1 MVGDD
6 ERASGQSADVKRG
19 IFCARE
25 ENEHTKVI
33 KNNRIARCEYIIVP
47 LAFGRLKKNRTFTR
61 VVVAFRLVSFVSLFF
76 QKKDVFRLYLEK
88 FENVPRTSRIKKQRM
103 LLAVGVGASPLSRVT
118 SSLIRHLFQ
127 KRVSLSSSKNTNRS
141 RPSSSS
147 TGNRF
152 QSHNN
157 NNNNNNNNNKPNQTG
172 TTMPLSK
179 KPMKIDP
186 KQRGLGMFLQK
197 GVNIATQAKG
207 EGTTTPPK
215 KKKTVLENDEAD
227 GAQKQ
232 AKDTTPKAAAA
243 KKKTTKKEKSNK
255 TTPSRQ
261 SARKREKPEKLD
273 GSSPPKKPKAA
284 GPTKYHENS
293 RREKGYKRVCGV
305 DEAGRGPL
313 AGPVIAAACIL
324 PEGVQVEGV
333 DDSKKFNSEEERE
346 LLYEAIMADKRI
358 ETSYWICD
366 EKRIDQINILEATM
380 ECMRKSTETLPGG
393 PVDWALI
400 DGNKIPKGL
409 EDKAEA
415 IVKGDAKSQC
425 IATASI
431 VAKVTRDRM
440 MRDID
445 AKYPQYGFK
454 DHKGYGTKSHC
465 QAIEKY
471 GPCEH
476 HRMTFAPIKYMD
488 LSKYE

>member
-1 MVGDD
+1 
-6 ERASGQSADVKRG
+6 
-19 IFCARE
+19 
-25 ENEHTKVI
+25 
-33 KNNRIARCEYIIVP
+33 
-47 LAFGRLKKNRTFTR
+47 
-61 VVVAFRLVSFVSLFF
+61 
-76 QKKDVFRLYLEK
+76 
-88 FENVPRTSRIKKQRM
+88 
-103 LLAVGVGASPLSRVT
+103 
-118 SSLIRHLFQ
+118 
-127 KRVSLSSSKNTNRS
+127 
-141 RPSSSS
+141 
-147 TGNRF
+147 
-152 QSHNN
+152 
-157 NNNNNNNNNKPNQTG
+157 
-172 TTMPLSK
+172 
-179 KPMKIDP
+179 
-186 KQRGLGMFLQK
+186 MFLQR

-215 KKKTVLENDEAD
+215 KKKVEEEEEE
-227 GAQKQ
+227 GAQKRE
-232 AKDTTPKAAAA
+232 AKKEAKTTTTTTTPKAKAAA
-243 KKKTTKKEKSNK
+243 KKTTTSTAKKE

-273 GSSPPKKPKAA
+273 VSSPKKKPKAA

-333 DDSKKFNSEEERE
+333 DDSKKINSEEERE

-358 ETSYWICD
+358 ETAYWICD

-380 ECMRKSTETLPGG
+380 ECMKKCTETLPGG

-440 MRDID
+440 MREID

-454 DHKGYGTKSHC
+454 DHKGYGTKAHC

>member
-1 MVGDD
+1 MH
-6 ERASGQSADVKRG
+6 EKRTSTQKSSK
-19 IFCARE
+19 IE
-25 ENEHTKVI
+25 LHVVVN
-33 KNNRIARCEYIIVP
+33 IIVP
-47 LAFGRLKKNRTFTR
+47 LASDGKKKSNVRSRRR
-61 VVVAFRLVSFVSLFF
+61 VSILFF
-76 QKKDVFRLYLEK
+76 CLSLLSKEGRFSTLLLEK

-127 KRVSLSSSKNTNRS
+127 KRVLLSSSKNTNRS

-157 NNNNNNNNNKPNQTG
+157 NNNNNNKTNKTG

-273 GSSPPKKPKAA
+273 VSSPPKKPKAA

>member
-1 MVGDD
+1 M
-6 ERASGQSADVKRG
+6 RAFSIRAPTSAAAAKT
-19 IFCARE
+19 A
-25 ENEHTKVI
+25 TTALI
-33 KNNRIARCEYIIVP
+33 K
-47 LAFGRLKKNRTFTR
+47 L
-61 VVVAFRLVSFVSLFF
+61 VVARSSRRPQNPSESRSALASFTSSSYSSAARQKSRTKSFF
-76 QKKDVFRLYLEK
+76 FSSFL
-88 FENVPRTSRIKKQRM
+88 SR
-103 LLAVGVGASPLSRVT
+103 GSRVT
-118 SSLIRHLFQ
+118 RAHANVVMPPTKKAI
-127 KRVSLSSSKNTNRS
+127 
-141 RPSSSS
+141 
-147 TGNRF
+147 
-152 QSHNN
+152 
-157 NNNNNNNNNKPNQTG
+157 KP
-172 TTMPLSK
+172 
-179 KPMKIDP
+179 DP
-186 KQRGLGMFLQK
+186 KQRGLGMFLQR

-215 KKKTVLENDEAD
+215 KKKVEEEEE
-227 GAQKQ
+227 GAQKRE
-232 AKDTTPKAAAA
+232 AKKEAKTTTPTPKAKAAA
-243 KKKTTKKEKSNK
+243 KKE

-273 GSSPPKKPKAA
+273 VSSPKKKPKAA

-333 DDSKKFNSEEERE
+333 DDSKKINSEEERE

-358 ETSYWICD
+358 ETAYWICD

-380 ECMRKSTETLPGG
+380 ECMKKCTETLPGG

-440 MRDID
+440 MREID

-454 DHKGYGTKSHC
+454 DHKGYGTKAHC

>member
-1 MVGDD
+1 M
-6 ERASGQSADVKRG
+6 R
-19 IFCARE
+19 
-25 ENEHTKVI
+25 
-33 KNNRIARCEYIIVP
+33 
-47 LAFGRLKKNRTFTR
+47 LGRLSSVILLRHTTHNT
-61 VVVAFRLVSFVSLFF
+61 VA
-76 QKKDVFRLYLEK
+76 
-88 FENVPRTSRIKKQRM
+88 
-103 LLAVGVGASPLSRVT
+103 
-118 SSLIRHLFQ
+118 SS
-127 KRVSLSSSKNTNRS
+127 KRVS
-141 RPSSSS
+141 
-147 TGNRF
+147 F
-152 QSHNN
+152 A
-157 NNNNNNNNNKPNQTG
+157 
-172 TTMPLSK
+172 PLSGFHRHHHQNTRAFLGLRIKNSCFSTSAMNK
-179 KPMKIDP
+179 KPIKPDP
-186 KQRGLGMFLQK
+186 KQRGMGMFLQR

-215 KKKTVLENDEAD
+215 KTISAETTTLKVSSLPKRIEGEDKED
-227 GAQKQ
+227 QEGAQKR
-232 AKDTTPKAAAA
+232 
-243 KKKTTKKEKSNK
+243 KTNKTSKKETTK

-273 GSSPPKKPKAA
+273 VSSPKKKPKAA

-324 PEGVQVEGV
+324 PEGVQIEGV
-333 DDSKKFNSEEERE
+333 DDSKKINSEEERE
-346 LLYEAIMADKRI
+346 LLYEAIMEDKRI
-358 ETSYWICD
+358 ETAYWICD

-380 ECMRKSTETLPGG
+380 ECMRKSTEMLPGG

-440 MRDID
+440 MREID
-445 AKYPQYGFK
+445 TKYPQYGFK
-454 DHKGYGTKSHC
+454 DHKGYGTKAHC

-471 GPCEH
+471 GPCEY

>member
-1 MVGDD
+1 
-6 ERASGQSADVKRG
+6 
-19 IFCARE
+19 
-25 ENEHTKVI
+25 
-33 KNNRIARCEYIIVP
+33 
-47 LAFGRLKKNRTFTR
+47 
-61 VVVAFRLVSFVSLFF
+61 
-76 QKKDVFRLYLEK
+76 
-88 FENVPRTSRIKKQRM
+88 
-103 LLAVGVGASPLSRVT
+103 
-118 SSLIRHLFQ
+118 
-127 KRVSLSSSKNTNRS
+127 
-141 RPSSSS
+141 
-147 TGNRF
+147 
-152 QSHNN
+152 
-157 NNNNNNNNNKPNQTG
+157 
-172 TTMPLSK
+172 
-179 KPMKIDP
+179 
-186 KQRGLGMFLQK
+186 MFLQK

-207 EGTTTPPK
+207 EGPTTPPT

>member
-1 MVGDD
+1 M
-6 ERASGQSADVKRG
+6 
-19 IFCARE
+19 
-25 ENEHTKVI
+25 N
-33 KNNRIARCEYIIVP
+33 
-47 LAFGRLKKNRTFTR
+47 
-61 VVVAFRLVSFVSLFF
+61 
-76 QKKDVFRLYLEK
+76 
-88 FENVPRTSRIKKQRM
+88 
-103 LLAVGVGASPLSRVT
+103 
-118 SSLIRHLFQ
+118 
-127 KRVSLSSSKNTNRS
+127 
-141 RPSSSS
+141 
-147 TGNRF
+147 
-152 QSHNN
+152 
-157 NNNNNNNNNKPNQTG
+157 
-172 TTMPLSK
+172 K
-179 KPMKIDP
+179 KPIKPDP
-186 KQRGLGMFLQK
+186 KQRGMGMFLQR

-215 KKKTVLENDEAD
+215 KTISAETTTLKVSSLPKRIEGEDKED
-227 GAQKQ
+227 QEGAQKR
-232 AKDTTPKAAAA
+232 
-243 KKKTTKKEKSNK
+243 KTNKTSKKETTK

-273 GSSPPKKPKAA
+273 VSSPKKKPKEA

-324 PEGVQVEGV
+324 PEGVQIEGV
-333 DDSKKFNSEEERE
+333 NDSKKINSEEERE
-346 LLYEAIMADKRI
+346 LLYEAIMEDKRI
-358 ETSYWICD
+358 ETAYWICD

-380 ECMRKSTETLPGG
+380 ECMRKSTEMLPGG

-440 MRDID
+440 MREID
-445 AKYPQYGFK
+445 TKYPQYGFK
-454 DHKGYGTKSHC
+454 DHKGYGTKAHC

-471 GPCEH
+471 GPCEY

>member
-1 MVGDD
+1 
-6 ERASGQSADVKRG
+6 
-19 IFCARE
+19 
-25 ENEHTKVI
+25 
-33 KNNRIARCEYIIVP
+33 
-47 LAFGRLKKNRTFTR
+47 
-61 VVVAFRLVSFVSLFF
+61 
-76 QKKDVFRLYLEK
+76 
-88 FENVPRTSRIKKQRM
+88 
-103 LLAVGVGASPLSRVT
+103 
-118 SSLIRHLFQ
+118 
-127 KRVSLSSSKNTNRS
+127 
-141 RPSSSS
+141 
-147 TGNRF
+147 
-152 QSHNN
+152 
-157 NNNNNNNNNKPNQTG
+157 
-172 TTMPLSK
+172 MPLSK

-333 DDSKKFNSEEERE
+333 DDFKKFNSEEERE

>member
-1 MVGDD
+1 MH
-6 ERASGQSADVKRG
+6 EKRTSTQKSSK
-19 IFCARE
+19 IE
-25 ENEHTKVI
+25 LHVVVN
-33 KNNRIARCEYIIVP
+33 IIVP
-47 LAFGRLKKNRTFTR
+47 LASDGKKKSNVRSRRR
-61 VVVAFRLVSFVSLFF
+61 VSILFF
-76 QKKDVFRLYLEK
+76 CLSLLSKEGRFSTLLLEK

-127 KRVSLSSSKNTNRS
+127 KRVLLSSSKNTNRS

-157 NNNNNNNNNKPNQTG
+157 NNNNNNNKTNKTG

-273 GSSPPKKPKAA
+273 VSSPPKKPKAA

>member
-1 MVGDD
+1 MH
-6 ERASGQSADVKRG
+6 EKRTSTQKSSK
-19 IFCARE
+19 IE
-25 ENEHTKVI
+25 LHVVVN
-33 KNNRIARCEYIIVP
+33 IIVP
-47 LAFGRLKKNRTFTR
+47 LASDGKKKSNVRSRRR
-61 VVVAFRLVSFVSLFF
+61 VSILFF
-76 QKKDVFRLYLEK
+76 CLSLLSKEGRFSTLLLEK

-127 KRVSLSSSKNTNRS
+127 KRVLLSSSKNTNRS

-157 NNNNNNNNNKPNQTG
+157 NNNNNNNNKTNKTG

-273 GSSPPKKPKAA
+273 VSSPPKKPKAA